1 MKFMK
6 YIYIWKNIKHAEKDV
21 TGFSMET
28 FMQRS
33 VLLWGLRSYEIQNGF
48 NRLQERDQ
56 EVEVDIL

>member
-1 MKFMK
+1 
-6 YIYIWKNIKHAEKDV
+6 
-21 TGFSMET
+21 MET